1 MKTSSRRN
9 FMKSLMVIPLAA
21 SNLSLFASQTASH
34 ATSFKHKF
42 KLSLNLYSFNQLL
55 SEGKIDL
62 FDMLNFC
69 AEHNF
74 DAIDPT
80 GYYFLGYPE
89 VPSDEYIYKFKKQA
103 FLLGLDIS
111 GTGVRNDFTYTD
123 SAKRNEDIALI
134 KKWIVA
140 AAKMGSP
147 NLRIFAG
154 KTNHEGYSRPQVFEW
169 MAKDIKECCDFG
181 EKHGVMI
188 ALQNHNEFLKTADDV
203 NQIIEMVNSDWLGLN
218 LDIGSYRVNDPYEEI
233 GKNIHHAITWQIKE
247 NVWIDGKET
256 PTDFVK
262 LFKIIKKGAY
272 RGYLPLETLG
282 KGDPYQKVPTLLRKV
297 ESSILAL

>member
-203 NQIIEMVNSDWLGLN
+203 NQIIEMVNSD
-218 LDIGSYRVNDPYEEI
+218 
-233 GKNIHHAITWQIKE
+233 
-247 NVWIDGKET
+247 
-256 PTDFVK
+256 
-262 LFKIIKKGAY
+262 
-272 RGYLPLETLG
+272 
-282 KGDPYQKVPTLLRKV
+282 GDR
-297 ESSILAL
+297 ESVG